1 MERVAPIGLMA
12 NGHARHA
19 WGLWWGM
26 RAYVLLGALVVALV
40 SGCTPTL
47 QVQNAPAPTASAG
60 EETAAPTEA
69 TEFEV
74 PGAAITEDML
84 TIIVTYLTFVAE
96 ICGALVIAV
105 AVVRGLLRYLPH
117 IFGRQPTDETYS
129 EGIRLQLG
137 KSLALALEFALAAD
151 ILKTAVAPTLAVIGQ
166 LAAIAALR
174 TFLNYFL
181 DQELREAERRRAVAS
196 EDDGQEGASRPRVYA
211 SERTDAVRTR
221 S

>member
-1 MERVAPIGLMA
+1 MKMFRLIVLVLG
-12 NGHARHA
+12 
-19 WGLWWGM
+19 
-26 RAYVLLGALVVALV
+26 LLGSLTA
-40 SGCTPTL
+40 CTPTL
-47 QVQNAPAPTASAG
+47 QVQDVPAATPAPAG

-74 PGAAITEDML
+74 PGAEVTEDTL
-84 TIIVTYLTFVAE
+84 TVIVTYLTFFAE

-117 IFGRQPTDETYS
+117 IFGRQPPDETFS
-129 EGIRLQLG
+129 ESIRLQLG

-166 LAAIAALR
+166 LAAIALLR

-181 DQELREAERRRAVAS
+181 DQELREAERRRDVAP
-196 EDDGQEGASRPRVYA
+196 DDEPHPSAARIGPQR
-211 SERTDAVRTR
+211 
-221 S
+221 

>member
-1 MERVAPIGLMA
+1 ML
-12 NGHARHA
+12 
-19 WGLWWGM
+19 
-26 RAYVLLGALVVALV
+26 RATTLHMIKTRCVPFLQSVVLLLVLLVAI

-47 QVQNAPAPTASAG
+47 QVQNVPAATPTDG

-69 TEFEV
+69 TAFEV
-74 PGAAITEDML
+74 PGAKVTEDTL
-84 TIIVTYLTFVAE
+84 TVIVTYLTFFAE
-96 ICGALVIAV
+96 MCGALVIAV

-117 IFGRQPTDETYS
+117 MFGHQSTSETFT

-181 DQELREAERRRAVAS
+181 DQELRESERRRSAQRGA
-196 EDDGQEGASRPRVYA
+196 EQENGAAGSRVYPTKRGDG
-211 SERTDAVRTR
+211 S
-221 S
+221 